1 MQTDTMPA
9 LGYGAEATY
18 DPADDKL
25 RLRTVSR
32 LCAEDYQRAKAA
44 GFQWAP
50 KQGCFYASWTPE
62 RADLLEEWCGEI
74 QDEGSTLEERAA
86 ERAERFEGYSE
97 RRERDGDAA
106 HARVAAITD
115 SIPLGQP
122 ILVGHH
128 SERHARRDAK
138 RIENGM
144 RKAVKMWETAEYWQR
159 RARAAVANAERK
171 ELPGVR
177 TRRIAKLA
185 ADLRG
190 FERERDERRYF
201 RELWEKI
208 SRGESILRHKSTG
221 ELATLPECA
230 RYITSAESYGV
241 PHKDAAA
248 SAADDAAV
256 RAVAASAAEHY
267 RTLEAERQRWVDH
280 TEHRIAYEREALGL
294 EGGADSGPLLYKAG
308 GSVEYGGIRRAIE
321 RVANRNGATVSVR
334 LQGYRASIPVE
345 AVRDYHAPEDGA
357 AAALPKPPPLLNYAL
372 ADGEALAVRNPY
384 YPDEPQRLGQ
394 ISMTAAEYG
403 KIPNDYKATRLAA
416 DGSHRVRSAMRG
428 GSLALVYL
436 TDGPRHARP
445 VAQAQGAQ

>member
-44 GFQWAP
+44 GFAWAP
-50 KQGCFYASWTPE
+50 KQGCFFASWTPE

-97 RRERDGDAA
+97 RREADGDAA

-115 SIPLGQP
+115 GIPLGQP

-144 RKAVKMWETAEYWQR
+144 RRAVKMWETAEYWQR

-190 FERERDERRYF
+190 FERDRDERRYF
-201 RELWEKI
+201 RELWEKL
-208 SRGESILRHKSTG
+208 SRGETILRHKSTG

-230 RYITSAESYGV
+230 RYIALAESSGV
-241 PHKDAAA
+241 PHRAAVKDPAL
-248 SAADDAAV
+248 DDTAV

-294 EGGADSGPLLYKAG
+294 EGADASAPLLYKAG
-308 GSVEYGGIRRAIE
+308 GSVEYCGIRRTIE
-321 RVANRNGATVSVR
+321 RVANRGGATVSLR
-334 LQGYRASIPVE
+334 LRGYRASIPVD
-345 AVRDYHAPEDGA
+345 AVRDYQAPDA
-357 AAALPKPPPLLNYAL
+357 DAAALPKPPPILNYRL
-372 ADGEALAVRNPY
+372 AEGETLAVQNPCR
-384 YPDEPQRLGQ
+384 EEHWVARQ
-394 ISMTAAEYG
+394 ISMTTEEYG
-403 KIPNDYKATRLAA
+403 KIPNDYKATRLVA

-428 GSLALVYL
+428 GSLALVHL
-436 TDGPRHARP
+436 TDGPQHARPEHARP
-445 VAQAQGAQ
+445 VTN